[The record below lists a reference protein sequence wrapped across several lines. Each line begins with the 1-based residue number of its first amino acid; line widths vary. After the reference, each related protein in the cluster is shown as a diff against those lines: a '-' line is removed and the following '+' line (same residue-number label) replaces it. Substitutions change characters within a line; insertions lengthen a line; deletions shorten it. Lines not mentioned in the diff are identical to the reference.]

1 LCGMAV
7 RLSSFRR
14 LGTVAGAALLV
25 AALVIFWGLFVR
37 TLRDATPVP
46 APHRTA
52 TTVVWGDRVFS
63 SPAQLRRW
71 LHSRG
76 SSYSHWSTKHPQAVA
91 VLEHKKL
98 AVTVTTS
105 RPQKTTSGTKR
116 ATSTVPRTRNVAS
129 GSQTGGSTWLLR
141 LVTFALLGIAVACI
155 YASLLPAALRLRY
168 PAAARTIAP
177 FREALFAAAVAVMVG
192 LLISNVLN

>member
-1 LCGMAV
+1 MAV

-105 RPQKTTSGTKR
+105 RPQKTTS
-116 ATSTVPRTRNVAS
+116 TVPRTRNVAS